1 MGHKILLF
9 GGNGAGKS
17 TLGKALAEAS
27 GWPFRD
33 VEDYYFPASGSDYK
47 FSQSRSQEEVYQLLT
62 ADLAANENLIF
73 AAVRLPLNLNP
84 SALFTCA
91 VWVQT
96 PRETRLRRVE
106 QRSFAKFGRRMLEG
120 GDLYQSEKAF
130 FDLVKARSEEYVSD
144 WGKSLTLPLIT
155 VDGTKPVEENVKRIL
170 EQLQKPE

>member
-17 TLGKALAEAS
+17 TLGKALAAAS

-33 VEDYYFPASGSDYK
+33 VEDYYFPHGDADYK
-47 FSQSRSQEEVYQLLT
+47 FSQSRSQEEVYQHLT
-62 ADLAANENLIF
+62 DDLAANENLIF
-73 AAVRLPLNLNP
+73 AVVRLPLNLNP

-96 PRETRLRRVE
+96 PRDTRLRRVE
-106 QRSFAKFGRRMLEG
+106 QRSFAKFGPRMQEG

-130 FDLVKARSEEYVSD
+130 FDMVKARSEEYVSD
-144 WGKSLTLPLIT
+144 WGKGLSLPVIV
-155 VDGTKPVEENVKRIL
+155 VDGTKPVEENVERIL
-170 EQLQKPE
+170 GQLQRPE